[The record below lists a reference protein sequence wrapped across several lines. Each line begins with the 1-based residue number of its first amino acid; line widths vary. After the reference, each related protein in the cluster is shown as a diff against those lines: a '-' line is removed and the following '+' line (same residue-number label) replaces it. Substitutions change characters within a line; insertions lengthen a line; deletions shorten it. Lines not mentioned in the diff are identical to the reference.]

1 MTLFIK
7 FNLKILIMITKKKK
21 TFYVKSILKTL
32 TIFLNFLINM
42 FIIVD
47 YLHNVSCCCCLYLL
61 INIINNRIIITMNL
75 FYMIN
80 NDLFYSQIFNIPK

>member
-7 FNLKILIMITKKKK
+7 FNLKILIMITQKKK

>member
-1 MTLFIK
+1 
-7 FNLKILIMITKKKK
+7 MITQKKK